1 MDLFIASTP
10 VHNLEESSTRPI
22 PALALS
28 ALRLLAAGAFS
39 GAAEESRR
47 VVQAS
52 EILAAIDRGEPV
64 EYDG

>member
-1 MDLFIASTP
+1 
-10 VHNLEESSTRPI
+10 
-22 PALALS
+22 
-28 ALRLLAAGAFS
+28 LLAAGAFS